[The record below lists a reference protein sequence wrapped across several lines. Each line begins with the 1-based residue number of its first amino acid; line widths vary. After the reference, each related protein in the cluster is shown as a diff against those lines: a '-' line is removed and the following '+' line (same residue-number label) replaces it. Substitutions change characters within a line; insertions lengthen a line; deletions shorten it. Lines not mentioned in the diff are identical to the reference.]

1 MEEAASSMKAAST
14 IEVIEEEVP
23 HTKTPIIL
31 HYLIEA
37 NKTAKTLI
45 SISELSLYS
54 WVFKITDPTTG
65 NIYVIK
71 IIPIGHNPPE
81 GDSQD
86 SFASTVVKVD
96 ERDKKITPTP
106 ERIEREFDYL
116 TRFYD
121 IGPHPESWGAHPG
134 YDKIIDDLISITSDK
149 ATINVLQSIR
159 KVLQHI
165 KLGYIDV
172 MLGWIVMEFIP
183 GKTLQELKVF
193 QKKGVFQKKA
203 HLRPIRGVIDA
214 MYKIIDLLFT
224 KGFVLSD
231 CHEDNVMISKSAA
244 TCTRLRDCHED
255 NDMISESAATCTRL
269 SDCHEDNDMISESAA
284 TCTRDKT
291 DREIV
296 LESKEVKEIKAVLI
310 DFSDAY
316 KRTHIFYFYVGTP
329 EMFKAKVIARAQ
341 FALWVNDEEGAEN
354 AHEIVIPLKSIELM
368 EKLMDNN
375 APIELSEILPENNL
389 LVVLC
394 MIRETSNQYSW
405 MEVFI
410 TEDELLSQLL
420 AYLHQQNK
428 RKAIQESK
436 GGKRKTKRKSKSKTK
451 RKSKNKYYKYIL

>member
-1 MEEAASSMKAAST
+1 MEEAAST
-14 IEVIEEEVP
+14 IEEVP

-31 HYLIEA
+31 DYLIEA

-54 WVFKITDPTTG
+54 WVFKIKDPTTD

-96 ERDKKITPTP
+96 ERNKKITPTP
-106 ERIEREFDYL
+106 KRIKREFDYL
-116 TRFYD
+116 TSFYG
-121 IGPHPESWGAHPG
+121 IGPHPESWGADTD
-134 YDKIIDDLISITSDK
+134 YDKIINYLISITRDE

-165 KLGYIDV
+165 NNLRYIHV
-172 MLGWIVMEFIP
+172 RLGWIVMEFIP
-183 GKTLQELKVF
+183 GITLQELNVF
-193 QKKGVFQKKA
+193 QKKRVFQKKA
-203 HLRPIRGVIDA
+203 HTRPIRGVIDA

-231 CHEDNVMISKSAA
+231 CHENNVMISKSA
-244 TCTRLRDCHED
+244 T
-255 NDMISESAATCTRL
+255 TCTRL
-269 SDCHEDNDMISESAA
+269 SDCHKDNDMISESAA

-291 DREIV
+291 DSEIV
-296 LESKEVKEIKAVLI
+296 LKSEEVEEIKAVLI

-354 AHEIVIPLKSIELM
+354 AHEIVIPLTSIELM
-368 EKLMDNN
+368 EKLMGNN
-375 APIELSEILPENNL
+375 NPIELSEILTKNNL

-394 MIRETSNQYSW
+394 MIRETSNQYRW

-451 RKSKNKYYKYIL
+451 RKSKNKYYKYII

>member
-1 MEEAASSMKAAST
+1 MEEAAST
-14 IEVIEEEVP
+14 IEKVP
-23 HTKTPIIL
+23 HAETPIIL
-31 HYLIEA
+31 DYLIEA
-37 NKTAKTLI
+37 NKRAKTLI

-54 WVFKITDPTTG
+54 WVFKIKDPTTDK
-65 NIYVIK
+65 IYVIK
-71 IIPIGHNPPE
+71 IIPIGHTHNPPE
-81 GDSQD
+81 GDSQY

-106 ERIEREFDYL
+106 KRIEREFDYL
-116 TRFYD
+116 TRFYG

-149 ATINVLQSIR
+149 ATINVLQSIG

-165 KLGYIDV
+165 EVGYIDV

-203 HLRPIRGVIDA
+203 HLRPIQGVIDA

-231 CHEDNVMISKSAA
+231 CHEDNVMISKSAS
-244 TCTRLRDCHED
+244 TCTL
-255 NDMISESAATCTRL
+255 S
-269 SDCHEDNDMISESAA
+269 SDCHEDNDMISKSAA
-284 TCTRDKT
+284 TCTRDET
-291 DREIV
+291 DSEIV
-296 LESKEVKEIKAVLI
+296 LKSKEVEEIKAVLI

-316 KRTHIFYFYVGTP
+316 ERRNIFDFYVGTAAT
-329 EMFKAKVIARAQ
+329 FKTNVIARAQ

-375 APIELSEILPENNL
+375 NRIELSEIRTENDL

-394 MIRETSNQYSW
+394 MIRETTNQYSW

-436 GGKRKTKRKSKSKTK
+436 GGKRKTKRKSKSKSK